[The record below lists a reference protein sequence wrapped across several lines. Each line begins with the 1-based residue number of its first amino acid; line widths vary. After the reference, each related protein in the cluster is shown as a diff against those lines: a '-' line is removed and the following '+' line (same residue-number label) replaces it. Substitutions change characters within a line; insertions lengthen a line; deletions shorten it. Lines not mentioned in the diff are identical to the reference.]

1 MSALYDWFFAHPWIT
16 FFIIFAGLAFVYNK
30 VFRVKKLPI
39 LKEII
44 VYIIMAIGA
53 FILLL
58 FQLDLRIPIVP
69 SLAIAVLLMLTV
81 KIRYWIEGRQEKDN
95 KQE

>member
-1 MSALYDWFFAHPWIT
+1 MSALYDWFFEHPWIT
-16 FFIIFAGLAFVYNK
+16 YFLILAGLVFVYNK

-39 LKEII
+39 LKEIL
-44 VYIIMAIGA
+44 VYFIMAIGA

-69 SLAIAVLLMLTV
+69 SMAIAVLLMLTV
-81 KIRYWIEGRQEKDN
+81 KIRYLIEGSQDKEN

>member
-1 MSALYDWFFAHPWIT
+1 MSALYDWFFDHPWIT
-16 FFIIFAGLAFVYNK
+16 FFIIFFGLAFVYNK
-30 VFRVKKLPI
+30 VFRVQKLPI
-39 LKEII
+39 LKEIL
-44 VYIIMAIGA
+44 VYLIMALGA

-69 SLAIAVLLMLTV
+69 SLAIAVSLMLIV
-81 KIRYWIEGRQEKDN
+81 KIRYWVEGRQN

>member
-1 MSALYDWFFAHPWIT
+1 MSALYDWFFEHPWIT

-39 LKEII
+39 LKEIL
-44 VYIIMAIGA
+44 VYFIMAIGA

-81 KIRYWIEGRQEKDN
+81 KIRYLIEGSQEKEN
-95 KQE
+95 KQD